1 MAEIINLRQ
10 ARKQRARADK
20 AATADANRAA
30 HGRTLAEREAEAA
43 EEERRD
49 HLLDGAKRDRPEDS

>member
-10 ARKQRARADK
+10 ARKARDRAGK

-30 HGRTLAEREAEAA
+30 HGRTLAERERTEA

-49 HLLDGAKRDRPEDS
+49 HLLDGARRERTDD